1 MQGEAV
7 KFRVNLDNKFI
18 NNYLIANNDEIDILK
33 EQLKTSM
40 GLIGLVLHSE
50 CKKLENDENFEGT
63 QRREKYTSKL
73 APILMFLIRDIS
85 IGNVEENSRYA
96 FMTTLLCL
104 LGRIG
109 TEYF

>member
-63 QRREKYTSKL
+63 QSYVRKYTSKL
-73 APILMFLIRDIS
+73 APVLMFLIRDIS
-85 IGNVEENSRYA
+85 R
-96 FMTTLLCL
+96 
-104 LGRIG
+104 LG
-109 TEYF
+109 T